1 MYRLYKE
8 SCLEKS
14 IPAQKESMYRKIFN
28 RDSNLHF
35 FVPKK
40 DQCDFCTEY
49 KNTSRKSQT
58 IEIKYAQHCAQKVL
72 ARNAKEAAK
81 KIAQDDKKCMAACF
95 DLEKILNCPHGQAS
109 SYYYHRKL
117 SMYNLTAYCLGTGD
131 AYCFLWDETDAKRG
145 CNEIASC
152 LLKFVKI
159 HMQKNC
165 KSFCFFS
172 DNCAG
177 QNINRFIAALW
188 WYVIKEFGV
197 NDVTHSFLE
206 VGHTQNE
213 NDSVHATIERA
224 SRRTSLYTPDQWSA
238 VIGTARAEKP
248 YVVIQMELE
257 DFFDFKKM
265 ASSIRNFEVDEDGHK
280 VKWTQIRA
288 MEFSNQHPNTMFIRY
303 RYDKDAKCVNLM
315 TSRRNMRQRITE
327 KPQLKQLRTTSIPLS
342 AAKFADLMK
351 LCDKQL
357 IPPRHQ
363 HFYKNLPH
371 E

>member
-1 MYRLYKE
+1 M
-8 SCLEKS
+8 
-14 IPAQKESMYRKIFN
+14 
-28 RDSNLHF
+28 
-35 FVPKK
+35 
-40 DQCDFCTEY
+40 
-49 KNTSRKSQT
+49 
-58 IEIKYAQHCAQKVL
+58 
-72 ARNAKEAAK
+72 
-81 KIAQDDKKCMAACF
+81 
-95 DLEKILNCPHGQAS
+95 
-109 SYYYHRKL
+109 
-117 SMYNLTAYCLGTGD
+117 
-131 AYCFLWDETDAKRG
+131 
-145 CNEIASC
+145 
-152 LLKFVKI
+152 
-159 HMQKNC
+159 
-165 KSFCFFS
+165 
-172 DNCAG
+172 
-177 QNINRFIAALW
+177 
-188 WYVIKEFGV
+188 IKEFGV